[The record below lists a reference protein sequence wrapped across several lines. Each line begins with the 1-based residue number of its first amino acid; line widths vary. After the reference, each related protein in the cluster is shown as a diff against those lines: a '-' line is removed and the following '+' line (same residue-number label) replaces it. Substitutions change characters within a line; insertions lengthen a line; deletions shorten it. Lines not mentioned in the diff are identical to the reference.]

1 MENKKT
7 NTPKQNGPVGRR
19 GPRGYEKA
27 KDAKGSLIKLIKFVK
42 TFYFLICFSIIL
54 AIAGTIFSLIGPH
67 ITKNLSSVIVEF
79 TFAGLKIPMD
89 KVAHFG
95 SRLVVLYL
103 TAFFCSGLQGWIMSG
118 VSARISKKFRSDISV
133 KINKLPLRYFDST
146 NHGEILSRI
155 TNDVDTIWLTLNQS
169 MSQTITSC
177 TMLIGALV
185 MMLVT
190 SPMLTLIALVT
201 TPITILLAKFI
212 VKKSQKYFVKQQAK
226 IGELNGQIEEI
237 YSAHNVVKAFNG
249 EAKASEEFSIVN
261 DELFHTAYKAQFMSG
276 IINPIMRLIGNLTY
290 VLVFIV
296 GGYKALEEHVF
307 ITTMV
312 AFTTYVRMFD
322 NQISSISQIA
332 STIQSAAAA
341 SERVFEFLEEEE
353 MENDSALE
361 DLPENVTGK
370 VEFKNVC
377 FGYTKDRQIINNFSF
392 VARPGEKIAI
402 VGPTGA
408 GKTTIVNLLM
418 KFYEIDSGDIL
429 YDGVSINELKRSE
442 FRMLFSM
449 VLQDSWLFEGTIREN
464 IAYGNEDIEDEEIRR
479 ACEAAYVDH
488 YIKSLPDGYDT
499 VLDENTSLSQGQ
511 KQLFTIAR
519 AMVEKTPM
527 LILDE
532 ATSSVDT
539 RTEELIQAAMDKL
552 SEGRTSFVIAH
563 RLSTIKNANKIIV
576 MRDGSI
582 VECGTH
588 DELLALD
595 GFYAQLYNSQ
605 FEDCKD

>member
-7 NTPKQNGPVGRR
+7 NRS
-19 GPRGYEKA
+19 PRMGKGGYAPYQKA
-27 KDAKGSLIKLIKFVK
+27 KDTKGSLIKLIKFLGP
-42 TFYFLICFSIIL
+42 FYIFIMISIIL
-54 AIAGTIFSLIGPH
+54 AIAGTIFNLIGPH
-67 ITKNLSSVIVEF
+67 ITKQLSSIIVEY
-79 TFAGLKIPMD
+79 TFVGLKIPLA
-89 KVAHFG
+89 KVADFG
-95 SRLVVLYL
+95 YKLVVLYL

-118 VSARISKKFRSDISV
+118 VSAKVSKKFRSEISV

-169 MSQTITSC
+169 MSQVITSS
-177 TMLIGALV
+177 TMLIGSLI
-185 MMLVT
+185 MMIVT
-190 SPMLTLIALVT
+190 SPMLTIIALIT
-201 TPITILLAKFI
+201 TPITILLAGLV
-212 VKKSQKYFVKQQAK
+212 VKKSQKYFIRQQAK

-249 EAKASEEFSIVN
+249 EEQASKDFEAIN
-261 DELFHTAYKAQFMSG
+261 DDLFHTAYKAQFVSG
-276 IINPIMRLIGNLTY
+276 LMHPIMRLLGNLTY

-296 GGYKALEEHVF
+296 GGYKALKEPVF

-332 STIQSAAAA
+332 GTIQSTAAA

-353 MENDSALE
+353 MSDDSSLE
-361 DLPENVTGK
+361 DLPEKITGK
-370 VEFKNVC
+370 VEFKNVH
-377 FGYTKDRQIINNFSF
+377 FGYTKDKQIINNFSF
-392 VARPGEKIAI
+392 IARPGEKIAI

-429 YDGVSINELKRSE
+429 YDGVSINDLKRSE
-442 FRMLFSM
+442 CRKLFSM

-464 IAYGNEDIEDEEIRR
+464 IAYGNEDISDEEIYK

-499 VLDENTSLSQGQ
+499 VLDENTALSQGQ

-588 DELLALD
+588 NELLELD

>member
-7 NTPKQNGPVGRR
+7 NRS
-19 GPRGYEKA
+19 PRMGKGGYAPYQKA
-27 KDAKGSLIKLIKFVK
+27 KDTKGSLIKLIKFLSP
-42 TFYFLICFSIIL
+42 FYIFIMISIIL
-54 AIAGTIFSLIGPH
+54 AIAGTIFNLIGPH
-67 ITKNLSSVIVEF
+67 ITKQLSSIIVEY
-79 TFAGLKIPMD
+79 TFVGLKIPLA
-89 KVAHFG
+89 KVADFG
-95 SRLVVLYL
+95 YKLVVLYL

-118 VSARISKKFRSDISV
+118 VSAKVSKKFRSEISV

-169 MSQTITSC
+169 MSQVITSS
-177 TMLIGALV
+177 TMLIGSLI
-185 MMLVT
+185 MMIVT
-190 SPMLTLIALVT
+190 SPMLTIIALIT
-201 TPITILLAKFI
+201 TPITILLAGLV
-212 VKKSQKYFVKQQAK
+212 VKKSQKYFIRQQAK

-249 EAKASEEFSIVN
+249 EEQASKDFEAIN
-261 DELFHTAYKAQFMSG
+261 DDLFHTAYKAQFVSG
-276 IINPIMRLIGNLTY
+276 LMHPIMRLLGNLTY

-296 GGYKALEEHVF
+296 GGYKALKEPVF

-332 STIQSAAAA
+332 GTIQSTAAA

-353 MENDSALE
+353 MSDDSSLE
-361 DLPENVTGK
+361 DLPEKITGK
-370 VEFKNVC
+370 VEFKNVH
-377 FGYTKDRQIINNFSF
+377 FGYTKDKQIINNFSF
-392 VARPGEKIAI
+392 IARPGEKIAI

-429 YDGVSINELKRSE
+429 YDGVSINDLKRSE
-442 FRMLFSM
+442 CRKLFSM

-464 IAYGNEDIEDEEIRR
+464 IAYGNEDISDEEIYK

-499 VLDENTSLSQGQ
+499 VLDENTALSQGQ

-588 DELLALD
+588 NELLELD

>member
-1 MENKKT
+1 MENKNT
-7 NTPKQNGPVGRR
+7 NTPKKGGPMGRR
-19 GPRGYEKA
+19 GPGNFEKA
-27 KDAKGSLIKLIKFVK
+27 KDVKGSLLKLIKFLK
-42 TFYFLICFSIIL
+42 PFYVFIFVSIIL
-54 AIAGTIFSLIGPH
+54 AIAGTIFNLVGPH
-67 ITKNLSSVIVEF
+67 ITKKLSSVIVEF

-89 KVAHFG
+89 KVAEFG
-95 SRLVVLYL
+95 SRLVILYL
-103 TAFFCSGLQGWIMSG
+103 TAFFCSSLQGWIMSG
-118 VSARISKKFRSDISV
+118 VSARVSKKFRSDISV

-169 MSQTITSC
+169 MSQVITSC
-177 TMLIGALV
+177 TMLVGSLV

-201 TPITILLAKFI
+201 TPVTILLAKFV

-249 EAKASEEFSIVN
+249 EERASKEFAIVN

-296 GGYKALEEHVF
+296 GGYKALEEPVF

-353 MENDSALE
+353 MEDDSALE

-377 FGYTKDRQIINNFSF
+377 FGYSKDRQIINNFSF

-442 FRMLFSM
+442 CRKLFSM

-464 IAYGNEDIEDEEIRR
+464 IAYGNDEIEDEEIHK

-539 RTEELIQAAMDKL
+539 RTEELIQTAMDKL

-576 MRDGSI
+576 MKEGSI

>member
-7 NTPKQNGPVGRR
+7 NRS
-19 GPRGYEKA
+19 PRMGKGGYAPYQKA
-27 KDAKGSLIKLIKFVK
+27 KDTKGSLIKLIKFLGP
-42 TFYFLICFSIIL
+42 FYIFIMISIIL
-54 AIAGTIFSLIGPH
+54 AIAGTIFNLIGPH
-67 ITKNLSSVIVEF
+67 ITKQLSSVIVEY
-79 TFAGLKIPMD
+79 TFVGLKIPLA
-89 KVAHFG
+89 KVADFG
-95 SRLVVLYL
+95 YKLVVLYL

-118 VSARISKKFRSDISV
+118 VSAKVSKKFRSEISV

-169 MSQTITSC
+169 MSQVITSS
-177 TMLIGALV
+177 TMLIGSLI
-185 MMLVT
+185 MMIVT
-190 SPMLTLIALVT
+190 SPMLTIIALIT
-201 TPITILLAKFI
+201 TPITILLAGLV
-212 VKKSQKYFVKQQAK
+212 VKKSQKYFIRQQAK

-249 EAKASEEFSIVN
+249 EEQASKDFEAIN
-261 DELFHTAYKAQFMSG
+261 DDLFHTAYKAQFVSG
-276 IINPIMRLIGNLTY
+276 LMHPIMRLLGNLTY

-296 GGYKALEEHVF
+296 GGYKALKEPVF

-332 STIQSAAAA
+332 GTIQSTAAA

-353 MENDSALE
+353 MSDDSSLE
-361 DLPENVTGK
+361 DLPEKITGK
-370 VEFKNVC
+370 VEFKNVH
-377 FGYTKDRQIINNFSF
+377 FGYTKDKQIINNFSF
-392 VARPGEKIAI
+392 IARPGEKIAI

-429 YDGVSINELKRSE
+429 YDGVSINDLKRSE
-442 FRMLFSM
+442 CRKLFSM

-464 IAYGNEDIEDEEIRR
+464 IAYGNEDISDEEIYK

-499 VLDENTSLSQGQ
+499 VLDENTALSQGQ

-588 DELLALD
+588 NELLELD